1 MTAPSSRGEAPPP
14 VVLHRRWH
22 PLAGAAL
29 VGLLSVV
36 AAVLA
41 VSGVGPLAVGVSA
54 FLAMGAIA
62 GFSLSGST

>member
-1 MTAPSSRGEAPPP
+1 MTVESMGGAPPP
-14 VVLHRRWH
+14 VLRRRWH

-29 VGLLSVV
+29 VGVISVL

-41 VSGVGPLAVGVSA
+41 VAGVGPLAVGVSS